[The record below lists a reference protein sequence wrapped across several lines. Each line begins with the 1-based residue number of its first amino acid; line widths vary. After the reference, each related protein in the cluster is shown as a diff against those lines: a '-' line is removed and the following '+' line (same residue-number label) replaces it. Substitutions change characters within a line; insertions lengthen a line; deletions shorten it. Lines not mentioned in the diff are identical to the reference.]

1 MTRWV
6 IALVA
11 ILAVTAAACGG
22 DNDEDNVSSPS
33 PRSEATR
40 TDGNA
45 QTEAAGGATATPA
58 VEATQPPSDVTDNDR
73 CTPLQQ
79 AAAQQPSD
87 PPRPVATQQG
97 GKPVYD
103 SLPPFT
109 IDCEKRYFAI
119 IKTDVGDMRLELYP
133 KDAPQH
139 VNSFVFLARE
149 GFYDGVIFHRVIP
162 GFVAQAGDP
171 TGTGRGGPGYTVPDE
186 VNSRRFLD
194 GTLGMAKTAA
204 PNSAGS
210 QFFIDYAPQP
220 NLDGGYTVFGQLV
233 EGRDVLDKILPR
245 DPRATD
251 APATV
256 ITTIE
261 IEEQ

>member
-1 MTRWV
+1 M

-11 ILAVTAAACGG
+11 ALAVVGAACGDDNGGG
-22 DNDEDNVSSPS
+22 DAARSPAPQS
-33 PRSEATR
+33 QETR
-40 TDGNA
+40 TDGFSP
-45 QTEAAGGATATPA
+45 TETVGDVTAAPPDD
-58 VEATQPPSDVTDNDR
+58 ATQPPADVTDDDR
-73 CTPLQQ
+73 CTPLQE
-79 AAAQQPSD
+79 AAAGQPSE
-87 PPRPVATQQG
+87 PPQPVATQQG

-220 NLDGGYTVFGQLV
+220 NLDGAYTVFGQLV

-245 DPRATD
+245 DPRVAD